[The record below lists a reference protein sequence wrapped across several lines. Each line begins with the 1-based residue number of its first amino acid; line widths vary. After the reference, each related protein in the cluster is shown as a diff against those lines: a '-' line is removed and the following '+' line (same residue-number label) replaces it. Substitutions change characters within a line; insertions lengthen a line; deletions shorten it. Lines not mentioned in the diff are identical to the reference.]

1 MYIPTIGLEI
11 HMNGKTRTKMFC
23 ACPNN
28 FEEGNPNINTC
39 PICLGHPGALPVVN
53 EEAVRAIVKLGL
65 ALGSTIAKKSHFDR
79 KSYFYPDLPKGYQI
93 SQYDHPVVQGGSL
106 KGVRITRVHLEEDAG
121 RLMHELPGGEK
132 TKEEAT
138 YVDYN
143 RGGTPL
149 LELVTEPDIKN
160 AEEAVAFAKELQ
172 LILKY
177 VGISDAD
184 MEKGQMR
191 VEANISISKEAG
203 KLGTKVEVK
212 NINSFRAVHDAIEF
226 ELKRQEEALE
236 KGEKIKQETRGW
248 NDVKH
253 ITESQR
259 SKESAHD
266 YRYFPDPDLPPLDLS
281 HWDLDHMKN
290 ELPELPQAK
299 RERFVASFG
308 LSLEQVEV
316 LIEDQNLAQFFEES
330 ASELAERC
338 QNHQGGAVDVREK
351 ALVNE
356 DSFKRL
362 EKPNYQLLYNYLSS
376 DVRGLMN
383 ANKLSLHELKIDP
396 EHFAHLVML
405 VQEGRVLSRLAKN
418 LLVQMHESGE
428 DPETIMSRTGV
439 RVVDDA
445 GELST
450 LADEI
455 IAKNPKA
462 VEDFKKGNAN
472 SVQFLVGQG
481 MAKTRGQASPE
492 KLREI
497 FTKKLQS

>member
-65 ALGSTIAKKSHFDR
+65 ALGSNIAKKSHFDR

-106 KGVRITRVHLEEDAG
+106 KGIRITRVHLEEDAG

-132 TKEEAT
+132 AKEEAT

-281 HWDLDHMKN
+281 HWDLEHMKN
-290 ELPELPQAK
+290 ELPELPEAK
-299 RERFVASFG
+299 RQRFVASFG
-308 LSLEQVEV
+308 LSLEQVEGF
-316 LIEDQNLAQFFEES
+316 IEEPALAQYFEES
-330 ASELAERC
+330 ASELA
-338 QNHQGGAVDVREK
+338 VRI
-351 ALVNE
+351 AQ
-356 DSFKRL
+356 
-362 EKPNYQLLYNYLSS
+362 PNYQLLCNYLSS
-376 DVRGLMN
+376 DLKGLMN
-383 ANKLSLHELKIDP
+383 AEKIDFHALKISP
-396 EHFAHLVML
+396 EHFAHLVAL
-405 VQEGRVLSRLAKN
+405 AQDGKVLSRLAKN
-418 LLVQMHESGE
+418 LLKQMHESGE
-428 DPETIMSRTGV
+428 DPETIMERTGV

-445 GELST
+445 GELSK

-497 FTKKLQS
+497 FTKKLQ

>member
-28 FEEGNPNINTC
+28 AEEGNPNANTC
-39 PICLGHPGALPVVN
+39 PICLGHPGTLPVVN

-65 ALGSTIAKKSHFDR
+65 ALGSEIATRSHFDR

-93 SQYDHPVVQGGSL
+93 SQNDHPVVKGGSL
-106 KGVRITRVHLEEDAG
+106 KGIRITRVHLEEDAG
-121 RLMHELPGGEK
+121 RLLHELPQGAEGRR
-132 TKEEAT
+132 EEAT

-143 RGGTPL
+143 RAGTPL

-177 VGISDAD
+177 IGVSDAD

-191 VEANISISKEAG
+191 VEANISISNDPG

-212 NINSFRAVHDAIEF
+212 NINSFRAVHDAIQY
-226 ELKRQEEALE
+226 ELKRQEEALAR
-236 KGEKIKQETRGW
+236 GEKIKQETRGW

-259 SKESAHD
+259 SKESAND
-266 YRYFPDPDLPPLDLS
+266 YRYFPEPDLPPLDLA
-281 HWDLDHMKN
+281 HWNLEAMKK
-290 ELPELPQAK
+290 ELPELPEAK
-299 RERFVASFG
+299 RQRFVTLFG
-308 LSLEQVEV
+308 LTSEQVETLV
-316 LIEDQNLAQFFEES
+316 EDLALARYFEES
-330 ASELAERC
+330 ASELA
-338 QNHQGGAVDVREK
+338 VRVK
-351 ALVNE
+351 V
-356 DSFKRL
+356 
-362 EKPNYQLLYNYLSS
+362 PNYQLLYNYLSS
-376 DVRGLMN
+376 DIKGLLN
-383 ANKLSLHELKIDP
+383 AEKLSLHQLKISP
-396 EHFAHLVML
+396 EHFAHLVSL
-405 VQEGRVLSRLAKN
+405 VQEGKVLSRLAKN

-428 DPETIMSRTGV
+428 DPESIMEETGV

-445 GELST
+445 GELSK

-455 IAKNPKA
+455 IAMNPKA

-472 SVQFLVGQG
+472 SVQFLVGQS

-497 FTKKLQS
+497 FTKKLQ